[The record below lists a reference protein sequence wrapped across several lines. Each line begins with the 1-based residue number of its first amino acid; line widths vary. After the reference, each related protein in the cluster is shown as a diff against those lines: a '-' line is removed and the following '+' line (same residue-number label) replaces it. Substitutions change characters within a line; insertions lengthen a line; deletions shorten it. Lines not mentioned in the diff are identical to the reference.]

1 MGRVAKHRKLFR
13 PNVNPKA
20 MGTLAK
26 LRRAGFD
33 AYLVGGCVRDA
44 LYLSF
49 GDPKGYLESPDW
61 DIATDA
67 TARQVRKILGG
78 RIVLHAERHRETV
91 FLSWTG
97 TSIEVTPYR
106 NGAACIEDDLARRDF
121 TVNAVA
127 LDLHGRLLDPFGGVR
142 DIRAGVLRA
151 VEDPVQRFREDG
163 LRILRG
169 LRFAAVFGW
178 EIEPETASAMR
189 AERELLSGI
198 AEERIGAELV
208 KMLCGARAPAVMRRF
223 ADVLAVVVP
232 EIGPTVG
239 FRQNNSHH
247 HLDVWEH
254 TLAVVETAPN
264 VPVLRLA
271 ALLHDLGKPECHT
284 VDEAGRGHFYGH
296 AARSADIA
304 QNVMSRL
311 RFSDDMRRRVVTLVE
326 HHGDILTD
334 APSRRTV
341 RRMMASLGV
350 DVFHDLLALR
360 RADIAGPKIETCG
373 RALAACAQFEA
384 LLAELEAEETCF
396 SLKDLAVRGGDIME
410 LGYRGPDV
418 GIKLRELLEAVL
430 EERVPNKREAL
441 IAFWRP
447 EPSEPAALER

>member
-1 MGRVAKHRKLFR
+1 MSRVTRHRKLFR
-13 PNVNPKA
+13 PDVNPKV
-20 MGTLAK
+20 MGALAK

-44 LYLSF
+44 LYSSF
-49 GDPKGYLESPDW
+49 GNPKGYLESPDW

-78 RIVLHAERHRETV
+78 RIVSHAERHRETV

-106 NGAACIEDDLARRDF
+106 DGVACIEDDLARRDF
-121 TVNAVA
+121 TANAVA

-142 DIRAGVLRA
+142 DIRAGILRA
-151 VEDPVQRFREDG
+151 VKDPVQRFREDG

-178 EIEPETASAMR
+178 EIEPETASAMH
-189 AERELLSGI
+189 AERELLSDI
-198 AEERIGAELV
+198 AAERVGTELV
-208 KMLCGARAPAVMRRF
+208 KMLCGAHAPAVMRRF
-223 ADVLAVVVP
+223 ADVLVVVVP

-239 FRQNNSHH
+239 FQQNNSHH

-254 TLAVVETAPN
+254 TLAVVKAAPN

-304 QNVMSRL
+304 RDVMSRL
-311 RFSDDMRRRVVTLVE
+311 RFSDDMRRRIVTLVE

-341 RRMMASLGV
+341 RRMMASLGT
-350 DVFHDLLALR
+350 DVFRDLLALR
-360 RADIAGPKIETCG
+360 RADIAGHKIETCG
-373 RALAACAQFEA
+373 HALAACAQFEA
-384 LLAELEAEETCF
+384 LLAELEAEEACF
-396 SLKDLAVRGGDIME
+396 SLKDLVVRGGDIME
-410 LGYRGPDV
+410 LGYRGPEV
-418 GIKLRELLEAVL
+418 GVKLRELLEAVL
-430 EERVPNKREAL
+430 EERVPNEREAL
-441 IAFWRP
+441 IAFLRP
-447 EPSEPAALER
+447 EPSTPAVPER